1 MTKVTYL
8 DHSGFA
14 LTTDDAILV
23 FDYYRDPSHALH
35 KILNA
40 NPGKPVTFF
49 ASHRH
54 PDHYNP
60 GIFEIAQDHRRTY
73 VLSND
78 IPAMKIPTRLNVQGM
93 SPGDIVENIPGCQRV
108 KAYGSTDVGLSFF
121 VTLTDG
127 TTVFHAGDLN
137 LWHWK
142 DQYTDRQ
149 VLRASQKF
157 DQVLHSIES
166 EVSEI
171 DICMFPVD
179 PRQGTDFAEGAHRFL
194 SAIDVRNFFPMHFWG
209 DYREACDFPVYS
221 ASDATHYCCLH
232 TPGQSTEI
240 MLQPAEAHS

>member
-14 LTTDDAILV
+14 VTTDDAILV
-23 FDYYRDPSHALH
+23 FDYYRDPAHALH
-35 KILNA
+35 KLLSHHA
-40 NPGKPVTFF
+40 ELPVVFF
-49 ASHRH
+49 ATHRH
-54 PDHYNP
+54 PDHFNP
-60 GIFEIAQDHRRTY
+60 SIFEMAQDRRRVY

-78 IPAMKIPTRLNVQGM
+78 IRPQYIPSNLAVQGM
-93 SPGDIVENIPGCQRV
+93 SHGDVVEDLPGCKRV
-108 KAYGSTDVGLSFF
+108 KAYGSTDVGISFF

-149 VLRASQKF
+149 VVKAGEKF
-157 DQVLHSIES
+157 DRVLNQIKS

-171 DICMFPVD
+171 DIVMFPVD

-194 SAIDVRNFFPMHFWG
+194 NAVKVKHFFPMHFWG
-209 DYREACDFPVYS
+209 EYHEACDFPAY
-221 ASDATHYCCLH
+221 APDDATQYHCLH
-232 TPGQSTEI
+232 TPG
-240 MLQPAEAHS
+240 HSVDL